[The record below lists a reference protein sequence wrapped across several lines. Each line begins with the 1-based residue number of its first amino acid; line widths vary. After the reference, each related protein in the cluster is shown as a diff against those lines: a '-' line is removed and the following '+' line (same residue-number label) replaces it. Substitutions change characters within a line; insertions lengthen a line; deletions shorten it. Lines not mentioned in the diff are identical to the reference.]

1 MVRHRWKYLN
11 YVVILGRTSS
21 AGSSVMENTDGQATR
36 RLSFESWLD
45 ESKSLVGSS
54 AHGFITP
61 KKTHMCLP
69 R

>member
-1 MVRHRWKYLN
+1 MEIPELCCV
-11 YVVILGRTSS
+11 
-21 AGSSVMENTDGQATR
+21 GSSVMENTDGQATR

-45 ESKSLVGSS
+45 ESKALVGSS